1 MIMKKIIDYV
11 DKHNMLNA
19 GDYVAA
25 GVSGGADSVCLLFA
39 LLEIRKKIP
48 ISIHAVHVNHMIRKE
63 AEDDAEYVRSLCEKL
78 DIKFTLKECDVEAAA
93 KKEGIST
100 EEAGRN
106 VRYGAFYGVLCEE
119 GAANGKIAV
128 AHNKN
133 DCCET
138 FLFNL
143 FRGSSLKGLSGIAP
157 VRGEVIRP
165 LMCLERRE
173 IEEFLDKNGIK
184 YCIDHTNLEDNY
196 TRNKIRHHILSAA
209 VNDVSPAA
217 VAHISEACIKIG
229 GAYSL
234 ISGIAADAYEKCVKK
249 DDAGIH
255 IDGAEYGA
263 LHPVIQGYVIMSA
276 LERAA
281 ESAKDIEAVH
291 VGQIEALF
299 EKQCGRR
306 IYLPY
311 QLCAVRNYSGV
322 LLYRPCAEEDNTPPE
337 HALTAAERESLLN
350 NESVEIRLGG
360 GKTLVL
366 SIKNISNIS
375 NISNINN
382 ISNIKPEEI
391 YEIINKN
398 IPQKKYTKWFDYD
411 KIENG
416 LVIRTRKEGDYLTID
431 TPEAIIRKKTLKAYF
446 TDKKIPAA
454 ERGRICLVADGSHIL
469 WITGERISSFYKV
482 SSRTRRILELELK
495 TLDDE
500 MEDEDGRARKSLI
513 E

>member
-1 MIMKKIIDYV
+1 MIMKKILDYV

-63 AEDDAEYVRSLCEKL
+63 AEDDAEYVRSLCEKFN
-78 DIKFTLKECDVEAAA
+78 IKFTLKECDVEAAA

-106 VRYGAFYGVLCEE
+106 IRYSAFYGVLCEE

-209 VNDVSPAA
+209 VKDVSPAA
-217 VAHISEACIKIG
+217 VAHISEACIKIS

-234 ISGIAADAYEKCVKK
+234 ISAIAADAYEKCVRK

-255 IDGAEYGA
+255 IDGVKYGA

-281 ESAKDIEAVH
+281 ESARNIEAVH

-299 EKQCGRR
+299 KKQCGRR

-311 QLCAVRNYSGV
+311 QLCAVRDYSGV
-322 LLYRPCAEEDNTPPE
+322 LLYKPCAKEDNTPPE
-337 HALTAAERESLLN
+337 HELTAAERERLLDN
-350 NESVEIRLGG
+350 GSVEISLGG

-366 SIKNISNIS
+366 SVKNIKN
-375 NISNINN
+375 
-382 ISNIKPEEI
+382 

-398 IPQKKYTKWFDYD
+398 IPQKKYTKWLDYD

-416 LVIRTRKEGDYLTID
+416 IVIRTRKEGDYLTID
-431 TPEAIIRKKTLKAYF
+431 TPEAVIRKKTLKAYF

-495 TLDDE
+495 TQNDE